1 MPIAAANELFQGAL
15 VRTNGRFTYQGTIG
29 IDGANAE
36 CATQFPG
43 THACTLAE
51 LRTAAAAGDLLG
63 AKDTGGST
71 VDSFW
76 AIDPSRDDRA
86 QCHTNVPW
94 DYTTAHTGHFADL
107 VTLTNATGQLSDL
120 QEGKI
125 CATQHRVGC
134 CR

>member
-1 MPIAAANELFQGAL
+1 MNVLITAVRNAVNGCGAPTPTNTVAQAATPTAAANDLFQGAL

-94 DYTTAHTGHFADL
+94 DYATAGPF
-107 VTLTNATGQLSDL
+107 
-120 QEGKI
+120 
-125 CATQHRVGC
+125 